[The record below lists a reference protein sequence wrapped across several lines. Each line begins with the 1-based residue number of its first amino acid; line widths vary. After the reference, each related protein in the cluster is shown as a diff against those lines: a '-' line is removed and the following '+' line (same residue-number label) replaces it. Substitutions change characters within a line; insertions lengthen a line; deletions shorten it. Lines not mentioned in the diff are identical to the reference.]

1 MKNILVILIIGLTF
15 ASCGNKDQVSELKA
29 EVMAIHDEVMPEMGN
44 LRKVRKQLI
53 SLSETKDSVEAEE
66 LSQLAEDIEL
76 ANESMM
82 EWMRNFEPLFEGTP
96 EEKTDYLKAQKES
109 IAEVKEKMLSA
120 LEAGQKAL
128 SE

>member
-1 MKNILVILIIGLTF
+1 MKNFLVILIIGF
-15 ASCGNKDQVSELKA
+15 ALVSCGNKDQVGELKA

-53 SLSETKDSVEAEE
+53 SLSETKDSKEAEE
-66 LSQLAEDIEL
+66 LIQLADDIEI
-76 ANESMM
+76 ANERMM
-82 EWMRNFEPLFEGTP
+82 EWMRNFEPSFEGTI
-96 EEKTDYLKAQKES
+96 EEKTDYLTAQKKS

>member
-1 MKNILVILIIGLTF
+1 MKNFLVILIIGF
-15 ASCGNKDQVSELKA
+15 ALVSCGNKDQVGELKA

-53 SLSETKDSVEAEE
+53 SLSETNDSTEAEE
-66 LSQLAEDIEL
+66 LIQLADDIEI
-76 ANESMM
+76 ANERMM
-82 EWMRNFEPLFEGTP
+82 EWMRNFEPSFEGTP
-96 EEKTDYLKAQKES
+96 EEKTDYLKAQKKS

-128 SE
+128 SK